1 MAIELSNLDEQN
13 YSSFIIIVNTMTIK
27 ISDIGFDE
35 QKNHHLVFVEMKALS
50 EQF

>member
-13 YSSFIIIVNTMTIK
+13 YSSFIVNTMTIK

-50 EQF
+50 E